1 MTMMHRCSGMFL
13 AAALILGAVTGIC
26 LWITGCIMHKHIQYK
41 RELKLSTATRKE
53 VEAQLALNLEVEN
66 FYLILMLDFINT
78 RDATSLVH
86 KTTMIRTISNI
97 LSTDPT
103 FIRAVRS
110 TMIRPGGT
118 QTVLM
123 GILNRTSEYLD
134 ESTQLSYAKFEQG
147 VDDLSKVCHEASV
160 EMQKAQDKVGL
171 IPQPGYI
178 APAVQKAARDSV
190 QILTAD
196 KSVRL
201 VYDHET
207 AAALNILEQQAT
219 APENTDPGE

>member
-1 MTMMHRCSGMFL
+1 MMHRCSGMFL

-26 LWITGCIMHKHIQYK
+26 LWITGCIMRKHIQYK
-41 RELKLSTATRKE
+41 RELKLSTATRRE

-78 RDATSLVH
+78 RDATSLVY
-86 KTTMIRTISNI
+86 KTTMLRTISGI
-97 LSTDPT
+97 LSADPT
-103 FIRAVRS
+103 FIREVRS
-110 TMIRPGGT
+110 AMIRPGGT

-123 GILNRTSEYLD
+123 SILDGASEHLD
-134 ESTQLSYAKFEQG
+134 EDTQLSYTKFEQG
-147 VDDLSKVCHEASV
+147 IDDLSKVCHEASIK
-160 EMQKAQDKVGL
+160 MQKAQDKVGL

-178 APAVQKAARDSV
+178 APVVQKAARDSV

-196 KSVRL
+196 KSVKL

-219 APENTDPGE
+219 TSEDTDPDE